1 MKILEEIFEEK
12 IDFTSIESLKDLD
25 QWDSVTRVRLIVFI
39 EEDLGRTL
47 TDYELENIHSLQ
59 LLNSLYH

>member
-12 IDFTSIESLKDLD
+12 IDFNSLESLKDLGE
-25 QWDSVTRVRLIVFI
+25 WDSITRVRLIVLV

-47 TDYELENIHSLQ
+47 TDHELENIHSVP
-59 LLNSLYH
+59 LLKKLYE

>member
-12 IDFTSIESLKDLD
+12 IDFTNIKSLKDLD

-47 TDYELENIHSLQ
+47 TDYEIENIHSLQ